1 MMNNVLHK
9 YLYNTCFIYLDDIV
23 VFASSVEE
31 LLDRVEQVVQ
41 ALAEEGLKLSGLKSE
56 FILTKMEILG
66 HVVEDGKLFPKI
78 DKLQGLKDIKTPTT
92 LEEVR
97 HVFGLISF
105 YRKFVANFAK
115 ITKNISNCLKQDGKI
130 EWTKA
135 CQDELDVVL
144 EKIGTICLLL
154 PDFTK
159 PFVLS
164 TDFSY
169 QGIGAVLS

>member
-78 DKLQGLKDIKTPTT
+78 DKL
-92 LEEVR
+92 
-97 HVFGLISF
+97 
-105 YRKFVANFAK
+105 
-115 ITKNISNCLKQDGKI
+115 
-130 EWTKA
+130 
-135 CQDELDVVL
+135 
-144 EKIGTICLLL
+144 
-154 PDFTK
+154 
-159 PFVLS
+159 
-164 TDFSY
+164 
-169 QGIGAVLS
+169 